1 VALANNFYGW
11 GLELRLDDVK
21 GVRIADSKNVLAAQ
35 K

>member
-1 VALANNFYGW
+1 LANDFYGW

-21 GVRIADSKNVLAAQ
+21 GVRIADGKSALAAQ